1 MTTEREYQERRRR
14 RPSVRSAP
22 LPRRRRGIPWGTWG
36 CVALLGAVAFFT
48 ARSSAFD
55 PSALPALL
63 RAVSQGDWNK
73 LPAPPSVI
81 LTKRVANPTPGTT
94 AALDSA
100 KGLALDRVAGGLTYE
115 GDSVEELANRLRPH
129 AQTEGEKARLIYS
142 WIGQHIGY
150 DVALAEQKT
159 GRDLRP
165 ETTLRKKETICSGY
179 AYLYQELAKELGLEA
194 VIVEGYGRGGSSLV
208 GDDPEVNHAWN
219 AVKIGAGWHLLDVT
233 WGAGSVNDGQF
244 QRRYSPYYFATAP
257 GQFIYTHFPRESQW
271 QLLTS
276 PYDRTAFDALPQ
288 ISPRFFQDRLALSPT
303 VTSRL
308 NLAGNGSL
316 SISAPETTQLSAQ
329 LRTPAGEELPSQYI
343 LIQRRGTQA
352 TVQIAAPEAGNFQL
366 ILFSKRPQEEL
377 YQQALILDV
386 TASQSGTPFPATFG
400 TFNEKQAYLQQ
411 PLTQTLPLY
420 HSAYFQLQVKG
431 ARQVMVLNQ
440 ETQEWTALDRNGDY
454 FTGTSLIKPGK
465 TQVLARFDEGNR
477 YWSLLEYN

>member
-14 RPSVRSAP
+14 HPSFRSAP
-22 LPRRRRGIPWGTWG
+22 LPRRRRGNPWGTWA
-36 CVALLGAVAFFT
+36 CVLFLAAVAFLT
-48 ARSSAFD
+48 AR
-55 PSALPALL
+55 PTWLNNQVLPHLLQALA
-63 RAVSQGDWNK
+63 QGDWDK

-81 LTKRVANPTPGTT
+81 LTKRVANPTPGAT
-94 AALDSA
+94 AALDTA
-100 KGLALDRVAGGLTYE
+100 RGLELDRVASGLVYE

-150 DVALAEQKT
+150 DVALAERKT

-179 AYLYQELAKELGLEA
+179 AYLYQELAKELGIEA

-219 AVKIGAGWHLLDVT
+219 AVKIGTGWHLLDVT
-233 WGAGSVNDGQF
+233 WGAGSVNNDQF

-257 GQFIYTHFPRESQW
+257 QQLIYSHFPRESQW
-271 QLLTS
+271 QLLS
-276 PYDRTAFDALPQ
+276 APYDRAAFDSLPQ
-288 ISPRFFQDRLALSPT
+288 ISPRFFQDRLALNAQ
-303 VTSRL
+303 VTSTL
-308 NLAGNGSL
+308 TLAGNGSL
-316 SISAPETTQLSAQ
+316 AISAPETVQLSAQ
-329 LRTPAGEELPSQYI
+329 LRTPDGEELSSEYI

-352 TVQIAAPEAGNFQL
+352 TVNLAAPGVGAFQL

-377 YQQALILDV
+377 YQQALILNLE
-386 TASQSGTPFPATFG
+386 ASKAGTPFPTTFG

-440 ETQEWTALDRNGDY
+440 ETQEWTALDRHGDY